1 MSKNILLGVTG
12 SIAASKTEI
21 LYKKLIEKHNVKIF
35 STSEGLK
42 YLSNEFLDEVK
53 VFSSWEQLEGSPH
66 IDYAR
71 WADLI
76 VIYPATANFLAKLNS
91 GIADD

>member
-21 LYKKLIEKHNVKIF
+21 LYKKLIDKHNVKIF

-42 YLSNEFLDEVK
+42 YLSKDSNGIHSPSETKEH
-53 VFSSWEQLEGSPH
+53 SSGE
-66 IDYAR
+66 
-71 WADLI
+71 
-76 VIYPATANFLAKLNS
+76 S
-91 GIADD
+91 GLS

>member
-21 LYKKLIEKHNVKIF
+21 LYKKLIDKHNVKIF

-42 YLSNEFLDEVK
+42 YLSKEFINEVEV
-53 VFSSWEQLEGSPH
+53 F
-66 IDYAR
+66 
-71 WADLI
+71 
-76 VIYPATANFLAKLNS
+76 
-91 GIADD
+91 